1 MVKPLSVARVVPA
14 ESSRLIPRLLSP
26 PLSPR
31 SPTIL
36 GSLWFSLGSG
46 SSLCLDCNSSQTFS
60 TQSRH
65 PHTPLC
71 PNPRSRPV
79 SLEAEGG
86 TIVAPQAHLG
96 LAWFLFA
103 PICSLKY
110 FHSTCSVPAMSIRLG
125 AANQAQLHSFIPS
138 QLYDFG
144 HITPL

>member
-14 ESSRLIPRLLSP
+14 ESSRLIPRRLSP

-79 SLEAEGG
+79 SLRLKEVLLLHPRL
-86 TIVAPQAHLG
+86 T
-96 LAWFLFA
+96 LA
-103 PICSLKY
+103 
-110 FHSTCSVPAMSIRLG
+110 
-125 AANQAQLHSFIPS
+125 
-138 QLYDFG
+138 
-144 HITPL
+144 